1 MLKSDTDTELIAHL
15 IADIRKQKWMPLEE
29 AVRQALTQ
37 IQGAFG
43 LAVLSIDE
51 PDMLIGARRG
61 SPLILGIGE
70 DEYLLASDA
79 AAVIERTKQVC
90 YLNDGDMVIITRKN
104 GYQIK
109 TLDNVKLCR
118 EVQRIELSLQQLQKG
133 SFKHFMLKE
142 ICEQASS

>member
-1 MLKSDTDTELIAHL
+1 
-15 IADIRKQKWMPLEE
+15 MPLEE